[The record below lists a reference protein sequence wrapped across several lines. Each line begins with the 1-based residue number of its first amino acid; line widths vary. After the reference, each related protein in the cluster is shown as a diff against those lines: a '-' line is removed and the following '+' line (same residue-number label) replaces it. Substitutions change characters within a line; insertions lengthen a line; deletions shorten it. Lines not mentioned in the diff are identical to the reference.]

1 MISAKFL
8 VPAVSCQHCVRA
20 VTTDV
25 SSLAG
30 VQRVE
35 VDLATKIVTV
45 EHDQDLEAATIIAAI
60 QEAGYDEVQR
70 LEA

>member
-1 MISAKFL
+1 MISEQFL

-25 SSLAG
+25 GSLPG

-35 VDLATKIVTV
+35 VNLDTKIVTV
-45 EHDQDLEAATIIAAI
+45 EHDEDLGSATIIAAI

-70 LEA
+70 LG